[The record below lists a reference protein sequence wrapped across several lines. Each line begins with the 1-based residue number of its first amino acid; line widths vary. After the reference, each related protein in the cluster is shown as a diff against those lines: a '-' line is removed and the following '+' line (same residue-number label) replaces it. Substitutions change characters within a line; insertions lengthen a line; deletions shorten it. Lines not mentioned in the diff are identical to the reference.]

1 MPSER
6 VKTAYGARADEYI
19 EAVGRIEHAAAADL
33 TLIRAWALGCSGP
46 LLDVGCG
53 PGQWTHWLHDQGAE
67 ITGVDPVPEFIERAR
82 AAYPDASYRLG
93 RADHLG
99 VEVGSLGGLLAWYS
113 LIHTDAPGLESALAE
128 FARCVRPGGGLLLGF
143 FAGSALE
150 PFEHAITPAYYWPVS
165 LLAAQVAAAGFHV
178 VHTAP
183 RTDPGARMHGEII
196 AVRSVDD

>member
-67 ITGVDPVPEFIERAR
+67 ITGVDPVPEFVERAR
-82 AAYPDASYRLG
+82 AAYPDASYRL
-93 RADHLG
+93 
-99 VEVGSLGGLLAWYS
+99 
-113 LIHTDAPGLESALAE
+113 
-128 FARCVRPGGGLLLGF
+128 
-143 FAGSALE
+143 
-150 PFEHAITPAYYWPVS
+150 
-165 LLAAQVAAAGFHV
+165 
-178 VHTAP
+178 
-183 RTDPGARMHGEII
+183 
-196 AVRSVDD
+196 